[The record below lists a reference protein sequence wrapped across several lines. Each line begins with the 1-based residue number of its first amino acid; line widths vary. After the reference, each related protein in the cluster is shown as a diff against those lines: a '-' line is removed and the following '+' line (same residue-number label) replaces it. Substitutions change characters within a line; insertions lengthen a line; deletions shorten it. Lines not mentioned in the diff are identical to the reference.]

1 VISPPDRPRR
11 LVFLGTPNAAVPPLR
26 ALVEHGWP
34 IDLVVSRRDKR
45 RRRNHDPEPSPVK
58 QAALDL
64 GLPVT
69 DDLADLQAAD
79 ADLGIVVAYGR
90 IIPTPL
96 LERLP
101 MINLHFSLL
110 PRWRGAAPVE
120 RAILAGDETTG
131 VCVMQIVPELDAGAV
146 YARREV
152 EVGTA
157 TASELRDRLVKGG
170 TRLLVDRLE
179 AGLGAPV
186 PQEGA
191 VSHAAKI
198 ESDDLHLDWAE
209 PAELVERVVR
219 LERAWTTFRDAR
231 LRVLDVAR
239 VPELD
244 LEPGILDGPVV
255 GTGSEALRL
264 KRVQPAGRAA
274 MSGRDWA
281 NGARPAAGENL
292 GVLEDGATNG

>member
-34 IDLVVSRRDKR
+34 IDLVVSRPDKR

-239 VPELD
+239 VPEAD

-281 NGARPAAGENL
+281 NGARPVAGENL

>member
-34 IDLVVSRRDKR
+34 IDLVVSRPDKR

-120 RAILAGDETTG
+120 RAILAGDDTTG

-239 VPELD
+239 VPEAD

-281 NGARPAAGENL
+281 NGARPVAGENL